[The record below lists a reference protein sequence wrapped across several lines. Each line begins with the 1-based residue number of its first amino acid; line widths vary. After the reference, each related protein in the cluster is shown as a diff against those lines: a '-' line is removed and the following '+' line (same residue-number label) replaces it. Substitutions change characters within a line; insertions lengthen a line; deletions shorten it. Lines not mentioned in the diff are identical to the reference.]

1 MKNYFLNLK
10 IGTKLIAAFASII
23 VLYIFTV
30 FISLHTIQNMS
41 GKMNDFYNQPFAN
54 VEASMSMLSNLH
66 LVGKNLTIM
75 AATDNVMDEDELM
88 METKSASQEV
98 EKKLEIL
105 QTGYGS
111 DTELVKSLGEEFAA
125 MKIPRDRIISLLES
139 GDAEQALDIYVNEY
153 ASKMK
158 RVSDTLSQVTDE
170 CVMDAENTLNTSLV
184 SNAEARLMILILAFV
199 SILITCILW
208 LTITRSILRP
218 VNEIKKAAQSV
229 AEGKLEANLSFTSRN
244 ELGQLAES
252 IRQTT
257 MALNAYVS
265 EIKTGMTA
273 LGKGKLNYRTKVKFK
288 GDFVALGDALDEI
301 GELLR
306 NAIQQISGSAEQ
318 VAGGAEQVSNAAQ
331 ALAQGTSQQASSIEE
346 LAVSISEITESINGN
361 AEKAVRSSKLADN
374 VGRSLES
381 NDQQMHRL
389 LTAIK
394 EIKNNS
400 QEITGIVKEI
410 EDIAFQTNILALN
423 ASVEAARAGEA
434 GRGFSVVAGEVRRL
448 ASKTAEASK
457 LTAGLVD
464 KNSEAVNAGMD
475 TVHTTAD
482 SLKASVERAQEVNQ
496 MMDEISEVS
505 VQQAEAI
512 MQVRKSMDLISDI
525 VQGNSASS
533 EESAAAS
540 EELSA
545 QAQMLKELVE
555 QFEI

>member
-30 FISLHTIQNMS
+30 FISLHTIRNMS
-41 GKMNDFYNQPFAN
+41 EKIDDFYNQPFAN

-229 AEGKLEANLSFTSRN
+229 AEGKLQANLSFTSRN

>member
-170 CVMDAENTLNTSLV
+170 CVMDAENTLNTSLA

-229 AEGKLEANLSFTSRN
+229 AEGKLQANLSFTSRN

-257 MALNAYVS
+257 MALNTYVS

-306 NAIQQISGSAEQ
+306 NAIQQINGSAEQ

>member
-158 RVSDTLSQVTDE
+158 RVSDTLSQVADE

-229 AEGKLEANLSFTSRN
+229 AEGKLQANLSFTSRN

-306 NAIQQISGSAEQ
+306 NAIQQINGSAEQ

>member
-1 MKNYFLNLK
+1 M
-10 IGTKLIAAFASII
+10 
-23 VLYIFTV
+23 
-30 FISLHTIQNMS
+30 
-41 GKMNDFYNQPFAN
+41 
-54 VEASMSMLSNLH
+54 
-66 LVGKNLTIM
+66 
-75 AATDNVMDEDELM
+75 
-88 METKSASQEV
+88 
-98 EKKLEIL
+98 
-105 QTGYGS
+105 
-111 DTELVKSLGEEFAA
+111 KSLGEEFAA

-229 AEGKLEANLSFTSRN
+229 AEGKLQANLSFTSRN

-306 NAIQQISGSAEQ
+306 NAIQQINGSAEQ

>member
-170 CVMDAENTLNTSLV
+170 CVMDAENTLNTSLA
-184 SNAEARLMILILAFV
+184 SNVEARLMILILAFV

-229 AEGKLEANLSFTSRN
+229 AEGKLQANLSFTSRN

-306 NAIQQISGSAEQ
+306 NAIQQINGSAEQ